1 VYSEWVWRM
10 KFWPKLPPGL
20 PIPSIVLIEC
30 EALQLKHANLQ
41 ISVELQG
48 FQPTVHEDQ
57 GTKSMIKDAKVE
69 SESETFIAQET
80 DASVGP
86 APASDVVRNGIW
98 RTRVRGQ
105 ARKLSRSTQFVIAAA
120 VILGLTMFFV
130 GKLVSER
137 IESAA
142 VYSAAE
148 AAAQYMDTFLEP
160 YVQEMSRDNGLSAAS
175 VQFLD
180 RLTESRS
187 LKQHIVSI
195 KIWRADG
202 TVVYGTNK
210 AITNRKF
217 PMDEITEALKG
228 KVVTDLKD
236 LDEDENEFELDLPL
250 YEIYAPLRDSSSGK
264 IIAVGEFYEKADSL
278 KREVNR
284 VRQQVWAVVGAATLA
299 MLSLLFFIVRRGDK
313 IIQQQQVALRLRL
326 QEQTRL
332 HISNAELQRK
342 IATATQEF
350 SRVNE
355 LTLRRIGADL
365 HDGPAQLLT
374 LILIRLDDLAE
385 NCSAVDQESLETIR
399 GAATDALHEVRD
411 LSRGLALPE
420 INDLSL
426 VEELQLVA
434 QRHEQRTGTK
444 VTLTLGLLPEAAPL
458 PLKLCLY
465 RFVQEALSNAYRHA
479 NGEGQV
485 VQAQYIDEILNISVR
500 DSGPGMAA
508 DAMLQETSG
517 RTRLGLAGLRY
528 RIESLGGLFSIDSDA
543 SGTSVKAQFKF

>member
-1 VYSEWVWRM
+1 M
-10 KFWPKLPPGL
+10 PN
-20 PIPSIVLIEC
+20 
-30 EALQLKHANLQ
+30 A
-41 ISVELQG
+41 
-48 FQPTVHEDQ
+48 D
-57 GTKSMIKDAKVE
+57 VE
-69 SESETFIAQET
+69 SKNGTFIAQET
-80 DASVGP
+80 ENLIGP
-86 APASDVVRNGIW
+86 APVSDAARNGIW
-98 RTRVRGQ
+98 RTRITAQ
-105 ARKLSRSTQFVIAAA
+105 ARDLSRSTQFVIAAA
-120 VILGLTMFFV
+120 LILGLTMFFV
-130 GKLVSER
+130 GNLVSVG
-137 IESAA
+137 IENAA
-142 VYSAAE
+142 VQSAAE
-148 AAAQYMDTFLEP
+148 AGAQYMDTFLEP
-160 YVQEMSRDNGLSAAS
+160 YVQEMSRDNGLSAES
-175 VQFLD
+175 VQSLD
-180 RLTESRS
+180 RLTQSRS

-202 TVVYGTNK
+202 TVVYSTNK
-210 AITNRKF
+210 AITNHKF
-217 PMDEITEALKG
+217 PLDEIREALKG
-228 KVVTDLKD
+228 NVVTDLKD
-236 LDEDENEFELDLPL
+236 LDEDENEFERELNLPL

-278 KREVNR
+278 KREVNQ
-284 VRQQVWAVVGAATLA
+284 VREQVWVVVGAATLA
-299 MLSLLFFIVRRGDK
+299 MLTLLFFIVRRGDK

-374 LILIRLDDLAE
+374 LILIRLDDLVE

-399 GAATDALHEVRD
+399 GAATDALREVRD

-444 VTLTLGLLPEAAPL
+444 VTLTLARLPKVAPL

-465 RFVQEALSNAYRHA
+465 RFVQEALNNAYRYA

-485 VQAQYIDEILNISVR
+485 IQAQYSDDVLNISVR
-500 DSGPGMAA
+500 DRGPGMAA
-508 DAMLQETSG
+508 DAMLLEKSG

-528 RIESLGGLFSIDSDA
+528 RVESLGGLFSIDSCA
-543 SGTSVKAQFKF
+543 SGTSVNAQFKL